1 MTSAA
6 PARIATNYAAR
17 IGVTAADQ
25 ALRLRWLSLNERDIA
40 AIKNAATIVRPH
52 VDTII
57 KRFYDHSEKF
67 PEWQE
72 KVRQSGSSR
81 GRLEAAQKNYFLKIL
96 DARFDQEYFEHR
108 LLVGAIHAKLNVEPR
123 WNVGN
128 YAYYSELVIPIL
140 ATKLKGDK
148 LAEAV
153 IAFNKA
159 FMLDATLAV
168 ETYISEGML
177 EKLVDIHDTL
187 GVPVLELGVSVSQID
202 TAAEEIATA
211 ISEVAKGA
219 ASQTEAVLE
228 INREMEYLGKA
239 SNDVEDTAATQLDR
253 VNSALESAS
262 ELQDALQKVSEASVS
277 ATLKGQASLAAA
289 SDGTSAVRETITAM
303 NAIRSTATRTSQE
316 INELGAQGQKI
327 GDIVS
332 VIEEIA
338 SQTNLLA
345 LNAAIEAA
353 RAGQQGRG
361 FAVVAENVR
370 TLAERTAAATREI
383 AALVGGVQEG
393 TKKAVAAMQQSV
405 ADVQAGVG
413 RAEAAGSALGR
424 IVDSVT
430 AVSGELGHIE
440 NAAAGV
446 QSSSASLQGRLADVS
461 KLAEESASLAT
472 LMTAACDR
480 VEHSMGVA
488 SAVAEQSAAAS
499 EQVAASVQEVSNYI
513 TQTAQQALSLSS
525 TTAEL
530 AGFITRFGPLAHNAK
545 GERFS
550 GTAAVQQQAA
560 A

>member
-1 MTSAA
+1 MT
-6 PARIATNYAAR
+6 PTPTARVATNYAGR
-17 IGVTAADQ
+17 IGVTQADQ
-25 ALRLRWLSLNERDIA
+25 ALRLRWLSLSDKDVA
-40 AIKNAATIVRPH
+40 AIRNAAPILRPH
-52 VDTII
+52 ADSII

-67 PEWQE
+67 PEWVA
-72 KVRQSGSSR
+72 KVREAGSAR
-81 GRLEAAQKNYFLKIL
+81 PKLEAAQKHYFLKLL
-96 DARFDQEYFEHR
+96 DANFDQEYFEHR

-140 ATKLKGDK
+140 ASKLKGAK
-148 LAEAV
+148 LADAV

-211 ISEVAKGA
+211 ISEVARGA
-219 ASQTEAVLE
+219 TSQTEAVLE
-228 INREMEYLGKA
+228 INREMEYLGRSSK
-239 SNDVEDTAATQLDR
+239 DVEDTAATQLER
-253 VNSALESAS
+253 VNSALESAD
-262 ELQDALQKVSEASVS
+262 ELQAALQKVSEASAS
-277 ATLKGQASLAAA
+277 ANQKGQVSLSAAA
-289 SDGTSAVRETITAM
+289 DGTSAVRETITAM
-303 NAIRSTATRTSQE
+303 NAIRTTAMRTSQE
-316 INELGAQGQKI
+316 INDLGAQGQKI

-383 AALVGGVQEG
+383 AALVSGVQEG

-405 ADVQAGVG
+405 SDVQTGVG
-413 RAEAAGSALGR
+413 RAEQAGSALGR

-430 AVSGELGHIE
+430 AVSAELGHIE

-446 QSSSASLQGRLADVS
+446 QSSSASLQGRLAEVS

-480 VEHSMGVA
+480 VEQSMGVA

-525 TTAEL
+525 TTSEL

-545 GERFS
+545 GERFTGS
-550 GTAAVQQQAA
+550 ATPTRAA